1 MFSFFYR
8 FYAFISGP
16 ETPKT
21 DEPLRFGVL
30 GASVIAY
37 VDMNESQNPIA

>member
-8 FYAFISGP
+8 IYAFISGP

-21 DEPLRFGVL
+21 GEPLRFGVL
-30 GASVIAY
+30 GASAIAY
-37 VDMNESQNPIA
+37 VDLNEPQNPVA